1 MEKPLYQKL
10 GIKDGFKSGVIGF
23 DGDYNLLIG
32 SILPVLRFSD
42 YDLLTKENY
51 NFIHIFT
58 NDIIVLENSM
68 KWLKTK
74 IVSNGMLWYSWYKT
88 SSKKQK
94 NVNEDLIR
102 DTALALGLVDVKVCS
117 INSDWSGLKL
127 VIPLKSR

>member
-23 DGDYNLLIG
+23 DGDYNQLIR
-32 SILPVLRFSD
+32 SILPVLRYSD
-42 YDLLTKENY
+42 FNLLTDENY

-58 NDIIVLENSM
+58 NDLTVLQNSM
-68 KWLKTK
+68 KWLKTR
-74 IVSNGMLWYSWYKT
+74 IVSNGMIWYSWYKS

-94 NVNEDLIR
+94 NVNEGVIR
-102 DTALALGLVDVKVCS
+102 DTALALGLVDIKVCS

-127 VIPLKSR
+127 VIPIKNR